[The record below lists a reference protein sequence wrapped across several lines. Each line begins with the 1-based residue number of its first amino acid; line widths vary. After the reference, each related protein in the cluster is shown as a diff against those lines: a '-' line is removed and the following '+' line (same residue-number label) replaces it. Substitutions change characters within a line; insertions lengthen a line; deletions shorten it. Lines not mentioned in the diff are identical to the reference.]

1 MSLSDPILAGRIL
14 GRRTLL
20 LGLAALP
27 LAGCNFQPVYGSG
40 GSGEVIRNRIR
51 VADPSTRLEFELVS
65 RLEDRLGT
73 GAAYDLTYALE
84 IGQRNVAIDG
94 ADNIDRINIVGELSF
109 AVREVGSGRVVQE
122 GAVATFTAY
131 ATTPSP
137 VATVSAR
144 RDAEDRLA
152 VALADQL
159 VSRLIAG
166 ASGWT

>member
-1 MSLSDPILAGRIL
+1 MSLSDPIIT

-27 LAGCNFQPVYGSG
+27 LAAVGGCNFQPVYGPG

-51 VADPSTRLEFELVS
+51 VADPSTRLEFQLVS

-73 GAAYDLTYALE
+73 GTAFELTYGLE
-84 IGQRNVAIDG
+84 IRQRNVAIDG
-94 ADNIDRINIVGELSF
+94 ADNIDRINIIGELSF
-109 AVREVGSGRVVQE
+109 AVREAGSGRVVQE

-137 VATVSAR
+137 VATASAR